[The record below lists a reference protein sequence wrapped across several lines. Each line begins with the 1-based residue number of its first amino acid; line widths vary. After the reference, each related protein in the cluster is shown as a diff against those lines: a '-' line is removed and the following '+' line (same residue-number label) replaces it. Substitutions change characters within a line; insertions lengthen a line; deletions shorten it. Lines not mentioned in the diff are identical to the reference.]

1 VIRKKCLKI
10 LLRERMVMEEKKRL
24 RNIDLSSVD
33 LLAGCYKGLSYEV
46 IGSDPEL
53 VYCIGLPMSQGELL
67 L

>member
-1 VIRKKCLKI
+1 
-10 LLRERMVMEEKKRL
+10 MVMEEKKRL